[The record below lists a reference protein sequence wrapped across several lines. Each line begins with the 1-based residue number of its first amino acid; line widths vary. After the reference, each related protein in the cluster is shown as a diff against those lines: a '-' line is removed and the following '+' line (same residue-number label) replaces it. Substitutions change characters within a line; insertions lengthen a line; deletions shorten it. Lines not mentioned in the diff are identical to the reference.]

1 MILKKAIPSLLAL
14 AMIFSLCTTKIEA
27 KELPQQDTPITE
39 VEESEVAMSAV
50 VATALIWVF
59 TYYPQIYHVVVHYVN
74 RAAWVSGVSPIKLA
88 NAIYR
93 YAETDV
99 WSL

>member
-1 MILKKAIPSLLAL
+1 LAL

-39 VEESEVAMSAV
+39 VEESEIAMSGA
-50 VATALIWVF
+50 VATALLWVL
-59 TYYPQIYHVVVHYVN
+59 TYYPQIYNVVVNYVN
-74 RAAWVSGVSPIKLA
+74 RAAWAPGVSPIKLA

-93 YAETDV
+93 YAKTGV
-99 WSL
+99 WSF

>member
-50 VATALIWVF
+50 VANALSWVL
-59 TYYPQIYHVVVHYVN
+59 TYYPQIYHVVVNYVN
-74 RAAWVSGVSPIKLA
+74 
-88 NAIYR
+88 
-93 YAETDV
+93 
-99 WSL
+99 

>member
-1 MILKKAIPSLLAL
+1 MILKKVIPSLLAL

-59 TYYPQIYHVVVHYVN
+59 TYYLLLIH
-74 RAAWVSGVSPIKLA
+74 
-88 NAIYR
+88 
-93 YAETDV
+93 
-99 WSL
+99 

>member
-1 MILKKAIPSLLAL
+1 MILKKVIPSLLAL
-14 AMIFSLCTTKIEA
+14 VMIFSLCITKIEA